1 MNAVTK
7 PALYGTMH
15 PRGCSHANANTTV
28 GEEVKGIKILKE
40 YIINLETNMVH
51 IVKNMIGE
59 ALVGDGPEISHID
72 LVIGPRGGPVETAF
86 MNSLAMPREGHTP
99 LLAVLEPNLQPKP
112 STLMIN
118 KVTIKNANQ
127 AVLMFGPAQAA
138 VAKAVMDSVEE
149 GVINKVDAENLL
161 IIVSVFIHW
170 AAADKQKIYDYNYEA
185 TKLAIKRAMTGEP
198 SVGEALARKDAAK
211 HPFA

>member
-1 MNAVTK
+1 
-7 PALYGTMH
+7 
-15 PRGCSHANANTTV
+15 
-28 GEEVKGIKILKE
+28 
-40 YIINLETNMVH
+40 MVH
-51 IVKNMIGE
+51 IVRSMIGE
-59 ALVGDGPEISHID
+59 ALVGDGNEIAHID

-112 STLMIN
+112 CTLMIN
-118 KVTIKNANQ
+118 KVTIRNADQ

-149 GVINKVDAENLL
+149 GVIAENDAEDLL

-170 AAADKQKIYDYNYEA
+170 EAKDKQKIYDYNYEA
-185 TKLAIKRAMTGEP
+185 TKLAIKRAMEGEP
-198 SVGEALARKDAAK
+198 SVRKALAGKEKAK